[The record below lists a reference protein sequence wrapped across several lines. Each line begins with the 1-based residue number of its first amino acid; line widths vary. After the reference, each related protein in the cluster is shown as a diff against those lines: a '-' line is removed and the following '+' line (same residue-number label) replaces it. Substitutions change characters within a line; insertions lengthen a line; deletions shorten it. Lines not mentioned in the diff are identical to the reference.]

1 MSRVKKKVVVGMSGG
16 VDSSVAAT
24 LLKEGGYDVS
34 GVFMKIW
41 DERYRGLLSGPSCF
55 SPEDQDIEDA
65 KKVAELLG
73 IKLYIIDIAKEYSD
87 IVLSYFKEE
96 YLRGRTPNPCVICNQ
111 SLKFGLLLE
120 KLRSLEDACFDF
132 FATGHYAN
140 VEFNKE
146 EGRYILKKGIDK
158 NKEQSYFLCLLTQQ
172 QLSKV
177 LFPLGRYKKSD
188 VREIAERYKLPVS
201 EKAESQDFIRGN
213 RGPFFSEKDETGDIV
228 DKEGNIIGR
237 HKGIFCYT
245 IGQRKSM
252 GIARGKP
259 LYVID
264 IDERNNRIVAGEKKD
279 VYKSEFLV
287 EKTNWVSI
295 GEIKE
300 PLKAGVKVRYKHTEG
315 CATVYPVDDKNKCV
329 KVIFDSPQWAIT
341 PGQAAVFYKGD
352 ILLGGGFVKT
362 VYR

>member
-1 MSRVKKKVVVGMSGG
+1 MKKKVVVGMSGG

-24 LLKEGGYDVS
+24 LLKEEGYDVS

-41 DERYRGLLSGPSCF
+41 DERYRGLLSGHSCF

-65 KKVAELLG
+65 KKAAELLG

-120 KLRSLEDACFDF
+120 KLTSIEKVGFDF

-146 EGRYILKKGIDK
+146 KGRYILKKGVDK
-158 NKEQSYFLCLLTQQ
+158 NKEQSYFLFLLTQQ

-177 LFPLGRYKKSD
+177 QFPLGRYTKEE
-188 VREIAERYKLPVS
+188 VRQIAERYKLPIS
-201 EKAESQDFIRGN
+201 YKEESQDFIKGDIRT
-213 RGPFFSEKDETGDIV
+213 FFSDKVKEGDIV
-228 DKEGNIIGR
+228 DRKGNLVGR
-237 HKGIFCYT
+237 HKGIVFYT
-245 IGQRKSM
+245 IGQRKGT
-252 GIARGKP
+252 GIAKGKP
-259 LYVID
+259 FYITAID
-264 IDERNNRIVAGEKKD
+264 SQRNRIVVGEKQD
-279 VYKSEFLV
+279 VYRKEFIV
-287 EKTNWVSI
+287 KATNWVSI
-295 GEIKE
+295 EAIKK
-300 PLKAGVKVRYKHTEG
+300 PIRVDVKVRYKHTG
-315 CATVYPVDDKNKCV
+315 ATATLYPYGMNDRV
-329 KVIFDSPQWAIT
+329 KVIFEMPQWAIT

-352 ILLGGGFVKT
+352 ILLGGGFIET